1 MSLDIVIQGGIV
13 VTMEPDVEPFAGT
26 VAIQDGRI
34 EAVWE
39 GTDRR
44 EPACEHVNARD
55 MIVLPGLV
63 NGHVHGDVTVARGL
77 GDDMT
82 LFDQNAVLGSHNFF
96 RDMLTPEDRFVSRQ
110 LTYIEAIKSG
120 TTFLC
125 ENMFWS
131 LGTDSLRAMRE
142 VGIRGAL
149 VEDARPDFLDP
160 TMLMDGTEMAG
171 FCDAARAEGFVPVV
185 GSTAEEDYDEG
196 LLRTIKGIAQRCDA
210 LVHTHLA
217 ETDWRLDRVKRDF
230 NTTPV
235 RYLHQNGFLEDW
247 LIGSHAVWVDDEE
260 VGLMAEGGVRVVN
273 TPVAEMKIAD
283 GIAPV
288 PKYLASGIRVGLGTD
303 GALWNNCNDLFREMK
318 ALVLLHQIGSG
329 IRSLNARQALEMAT
343 VGGASVFGLETEQGS
358 ISAGKRAD
366 VVLVDTA
373 GAHLRPLRWRTPSNI
388 VSNIVYCATGQD
400 VHTVIIGGRPVVVAR
415 ALQTL
420 DENDVVAEAQA
431 IGDRIAEAIT

>member
-1 MSLDIVIQGGIV
+1 
-13 VTMEPDVEPFAGT
+13 
-26 VAIQDGRI
+26 
-34 EAVWE
+34 
-39 GTDRR
+39 
-44 EPACEHVNARD
+44 
-55 MIVLPGLV
+55 
-63 NGHVHGDVTVARGL
+63 
-77 GDDMT
+77 
-82 LFDQNAVLGSHNFF
+82 
-96 RDMLTPEDRFVSRQ
+96 
-110 LTYIEAIKSG
+110 
-120 TTFLC
+120 
-125 ENMFWS
+125 
-131 LGTDSLRAMRE
+131 
-142 VGIRGAL
+142 
-149 VEDARPDFLDP
+149 
-160 TMLMDGTEMAG
+160 
-171 FCDAARAEGFVPVV
+171 
-185 GSTAEEDYDEG
+185 
-196 LLRTIKGIAQRCDA
+196 
-210 LVHTHLA
+210 
-217 ETDWRLDRVKRDF
+217 
-230 NTTPV
+230 
-235 RYLHQNGFLEDW
+235 LHQNGFLEDW

-329 IRSLNARQALEMAT
+329 IRSLNAGQALEMAT
-343 VGGASVFGLETEQGS
+343 IGGASVFGLETEQGS

-366 VVLVDTA
+366 LVLVDTA

-420 DENDVVAEAQA
+420 DENDVIAEAQA